1 MITNEMTIAEIFEK
15 FPHQSGRLA
24 QAITDAGLHC
34 VGCHAATWE
43 TLRDGMMGHGK
54 SLDEVECLL
63 KQLNKI
69 LAEEIDL
76 TTITLTPRAAKKFHE
91 LADNPTDALRLSIQ
105 GDRCSSKEH
114 LLDFSEKAEEDDQT
128 FESHGVQIHINK
140 EMVSQL
146 IGSVIDY
153 VEGHHGSG
161 FKVSNPNTHSC
172 GCGKS

>member
-1 MITNEMTIAEIFEK
+1 MITNKMTIAEIFET

-24 QAITDAGLHC
+24 QAITDCGLHC

-43 TLRDGMMGHGK
+43 TLEEGMLGHGK
-54 SLDEVECLL
+54 SPAEVEDLL

-69 LAEEIDL
+69 IAEEIDL
-76 TTITLTPRAAKKFHE
+76 TTISVTPRAAKKFLE

-105 GDRCSSKEH
+105 GERCSSKEH
-114 LLDFSEKAEEDDQT
+114 ILDFSEKVEEDDQT
-128 FESHGVQIHINK
+128 FESHGVKIHVKK

-153 VEGHHGSG
+153 VDGHHGSG